1 MTDAE
6 YGAIHVNQE
15 EILCWYYY
23 GKKFI
28 TQVNETMKNSKIGE
42 KKAKGIIYD
51 KMLEDL
57 FILRKKRSEEMGLQ
71 LPEITR
77 KYLQGKT
84 QKAVKIYNLFEKV
97 GVDKIKYITT
107 YTANAISELTNDKLQ
122 EIIDNFSEQNSKELH
137 HMSPKDESS
146 IPEISEKI
154 LPEVNAST
162 TPMPAED
169 VSVKRLNGNSSD
181 DSSKI
186 GPVAVSTSS
195 VPQVISSKKSRLLI
209 SILPENPEEK

>member
-1 MTDAE
+1 
-6 YGAIHVNQE
+6 
-15 EILCWYYY
+15 LCWYYY

-28 TQVNETMKNSKIGE
+28 TQVNEVTKGNKIGK

-57 FILRKKRSEEMGLQ
+57 SILHKKRSEETGLQ

-122 EIIDNFSEQNSKELH
+122 EIIEALERRDNFSEQKPKELH
-137 HMSPKDESS
+137 HMSLKDESS

-181 DSSKI
+181 DSSRI
-186 GPVAVSTSS
+186 DLVAVSTSP
-195 VPQVISSKKSRLLI
+195 VPQVISSNQSQLPI
-209 SILPENPEEK
+209 SILPEDPEEK